1 MYDFQ
6 EQTVYAV
13 FVLIFLKTLYR
24 AANIFFSL
32 ERTYVPLRDH
42 LGWTSKVLVGHHY
55 HHVHNANYKSL
66 FSVEPSASEEI
77 LLENNN
83 ITVSCKQI
91 CSQASHFYQK
101 LQEKRMN
108 FRPTSFQNPLF
119 LACNHVT
126 RRSYWWCFEGHYNR
140 MFFRRIYMK
149 IGFSSRRREML
160 MLLTLTHHQYGCCDA
175 KCKPAL

>member
-1 MYDFQ
+1 MSHQDTTQ
-6 EQTVYAV
+6 VGQ
-13 FVLIFLKTLYR
+13 
-24 AANIFFSL
+24 S
-32 ERTYVPLRDH
+32 
-42 LGWTSKVLVGHHY
+42 SKVLV
-55 HHVHNANYKSL
+55 VHNAHDKSL
-66 FSVEPSASEEI
+66 FSVEPSVSEEI

-91 CSQASHFYQK
+91 CPQALHFYQK

-108 FRPTSFQNPLF
+108 FRPASFQNSLF

-126 RRSYWWCFEGHYNR
+126 RQSYWCVGGHYNG

-160 MLLTLTHHQYGCCDA
+160 LFLTPTHHQYGCCDV
-175 KCKPAL
+175 KCKPAIVIHFNLLQVCLSEPPLHTR

>member
-24 AANIFFSL
+24 AANIFFSI
-32 ERTYVPLRDH
+32 ERIYVPLRQL
-42 LGWTSKVLVGHHY
+42 LGWTNKVLVGHHH

-66 FSVEPSASEEI
+66 FSVEPSVSEEI

-91 CSQASHFYQK
+91 CPQALHFYQK

-108 FRPTSFQNPLF
+108 FRPASFQNSLF

-126 RRSYWWCFEGHYNR
+126 RQSYWCVGGHYNR
-140 MFFRRIYMK
+140 MFFRRIYMNM
-149 IGFSSRRREML
+149 GFSAQRREML
-160 MLLTLTHHQYGCCDA
+160 FFLTLTHH
-175 KCKPAL
+175 